1 MKKFEA
7 KTTRGDADVRYIITA
22 ENEEAAQR
30 KLLEISKDY
39 SLKVKEI

>member
-7 KTTRGDADVRYIITA
+7 KTTRGDAEVRYIITA
-22 ENEEAAQR
+22 ENAETAQR
-30 KLLEISKDY
+30 KLYEISKDY

>member
-7 KTTRGDADVRYIITA
+7 KTTRGDAEVRYIITA
-22 ENEEAAQR
+22 ENAETAQR